1 MLMEFPTR
9 DEIRKALLLALADG
23 APHDSDDVEA
33 AVADILGLS
42 DSQRRALAGNGR
54 GTRLGNEIDW
64 VKGAGGM
71 ELGLFE
77 RVRPK
82 LYRLTP
88 YGRSAAAG
96 DIDLDRVTRTIRGRV
111 RSPPSDLNQLLDKDA
126 ETLSHDPDN
135 IPALIRTGRR
145 YQEHG
150 EAARAIETFERVL
163 AIDPKNTIAA
173 GRLRQ
178 LRR

>member
-1 MLMEFPTR
+1 MEFPTR
-9 DEIRKALLLALADG
+9 AEIRKALLLALADG
-23 APHDSDDVEA
+23 APHYSDDVEV
-33 AVADILGLS
+33 AVADILGLP
-42 DSQRRALAGNGR
+42 DSQRRALTGNGR
-54 GTRLGNEIDW
+54 STRLGNEIDW
-64 VKGAGGM
+64 VKGAGDMGV
-71 ELGLFE
+71 GFFE

-88 YGRSAAAG
+88 YGQSAAAG
-96 DIDLDRVTRTIRGRV
+96 DIDLDHATRTIRSRV
-111 RSPPSDLNQLLDKDA
+111 SSPPSDLEQLLDKDA
-126 ETLSHDPDN
+126 ETLRHDPNN

-150 EAARAIETFERVL
+150 ETARAIETFERVL
-163 AIDPKNTIAA
+163 AIDPRNTIAA

>member
-1 MLMEFPTR
+1 
-9 DEIRKALLLALADG
+9 
-23 APHDSDDVEA
+23 
-33 AVADILGLS
+33 
-42 DSQRRALAGNGR
+42 
-54 GTRLGNEIDW
+54 
-64 VKGAGGM
+64 M

-96 DIDLDRVTRTIRGRV
+96 EIDLDDVTRTIRGRV
-111 RSPPSDLNQLLDKDA
+111 RSPPSDLDQLLDKDA

-135 IPALIRTGRR
+135 VPALIRTGRR

-150 EAARAIETFERVL
+150 ETARAIGTFELVL
-163 AIDPKNTIAA
+163 AIDPKNAIAA
-173 GRLRQ
+173 GRLRR

>member
-1 MLMEFPTR
+1 MQFPTR
-9 DEIRKALLLALADG
+9 AEIRKALVVALADG
-23 APHDSDDVEA
+23 GPHYSDDVEV

-42 DSQRRALAGNGR
+42 DSQRHALAGNGR

-64 VKGAGGM
+64 VKGAGDMGV
-71 ELGLFE
+71 GLFE
-77 RVRPK
+77 RIRPK
-82 LYRLTP
+82 LYRLTS
-88 YGRSAAAG
+88 YGQSAAAG
-96 DIDLDRVTRTIRGRV
+96 KIDLDHATRTIRSRV
-111 RSPPSDLNQLLDKDA
+111 SSPPSDLEQLLDKDA
-126 ETLSHDPDN
+126 ETLRHDPGN

-150 EAARAIETFERVL
+150 ETPRAIETFERVL
-163 AIDPKNTIAA
+163 AIDPSNTIAG